1 MANDHIW
8 RQIEQ
13 LLAGA
18 AKRVIL
24 VAPFIK
30 KEVFR
35 AALDAIPRSVTEI
48 QCVTRWSVAEVA
60 AGVSDPEIAEIAEAD
75 GRPTILLCHN
85 LHAKLYLADD
95 RCLVGSAN
103 LTGRATGRVLGSNVE
118 LLLEAGAAHSE
129 VQRVL
134 DAIGATSVPAS
145 SDLARQI
152 REQADLLRADEDAPR
167 VLIVGQGPTRA
178 RWLPETRNP
187 ERLHRVYSG
196 RYRNIGSDV
205 LAGVLRDL
213 AHLDVPPGL
222 PEQAFGK
229 AVLDCLRSMPEI
241 RQLFDVGTLNLDD
254 AKRELAVSGACTE
267 EQAQRAVETIAQWL
281 NYFDEVHLVPVGPWE
296 IRQGREIT

>member
-8 RQIEQ
+8 HQIER
-13 LLAGA
+13 LLEGA
-18 AKRVIL
+18 TQHVVL

-35 AALDAIPRSVTEI
+35 AALDVIPPSVEEI
-48 QCVTRWSVAEVA
+48 RCVTRWSVAEVA

-75 GRPTILLCHN
+75 GRARIVLSHN
-85 LHAKLYLADD
+85 LHAKLYIADH

-103 LTGRATGRVLGSNVE
+103 LTGRATGRVPDANIE
-118 LLLEAGAAHSE
+118 LLLETDAAHPE

-134 DAIGATSVPAS
+134 EAIGANSVPAS
-145 SDLARQI
+145 VDLARQI
-152 REQADLLRADEDAPR
+152 REQADLLRTDEDAPK
-167 VLIVGQGPTRA
+167 VLVAGQDQIPVH
-178 RWLPETRNP
+178 WLPETRNP
-187 ERLHRVYSG
+187 ERLYRVYSG
-196 RYRNIGSDV
+196 RHRNVGGHV

-222 PEQAFGK
+222 SEQAFGK
-229 AVLDCLRSMPEI
+229 AVLAGLRSMPEI
-241 RQLFDVGTLNLDD
+241 RRLFEVGALNMDD
-254 AKRELAVSGACTE
+254 AKAELAAGGACTE